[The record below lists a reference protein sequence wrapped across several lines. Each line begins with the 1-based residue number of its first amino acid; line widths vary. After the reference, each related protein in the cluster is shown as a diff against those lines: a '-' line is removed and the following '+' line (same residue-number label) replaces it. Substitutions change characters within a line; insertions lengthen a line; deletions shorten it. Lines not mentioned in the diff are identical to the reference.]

1 MCRLFGLTAG
11 TARVRATFWL
21 LDAPDSLRGQS
32 HRNPDGTGL
41 GTFDEHGA
49 PLVEK
54 QPLAGYD
61 DLAFA
66 QEARERVS
74 STFVG
79 HVRQSSGTPV
89 SLMNTHP
96 FSMDGR
102 IFAHNGTLGDIE
114 RLEARLGADLSRVR
128 GDTDSERYFA
138 LISREIT
145 AAGGDVRD
153 GIGAAL
159 RWIAANLPVA
169 SANFVLITPHELWA
183 LRWPQTHEL
192 WLLDRRD
199 PDGPMRHR
207 SSLGTRVHSDH
218 LTGEGSVVVASE
230 PLDDGPWRLLPPGTL
245 LHVDAGLGITVDRLG
260 ALAGVGEPGAGAASW
275 H

>member
-169 SANFVLITPHELWA
+169 LGELRADHPPRAVGAALAADPRAVAAGPARPGWADATP
-183 LRWPQTHEL
+183 Q
-192 WLLDRRD
+192 LLGDAGTQRP
-199 PDGPMRHR
+199 PDGR
-207 SSLGTRVHSDH
+207 
-218 LTGEGSVVVASE
+218 GERRRGQ
-230 PLDDGPWRLLPPGTL
+230 R
-245 LHVDAGLGITVDRLG
+245 
-260 ALAGVGEPGAGAASW
+260 AAR
-275 H
+275 